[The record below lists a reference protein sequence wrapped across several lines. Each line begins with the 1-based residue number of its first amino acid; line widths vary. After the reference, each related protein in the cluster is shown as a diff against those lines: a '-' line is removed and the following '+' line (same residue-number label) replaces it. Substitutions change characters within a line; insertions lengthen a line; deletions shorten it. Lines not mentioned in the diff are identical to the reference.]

1 MTKNEPKKVLRD
13 TWPSNTENCN
23 NSCNIFKYLPF
34 MLSSKIKRKMKMKK
48 TLNLLFLLLAVF
60 AISSCS
66 SDDDEIKDSVKEITI
81 YVSSETGESYGFN
94 STPEECMLVKFD
106 NPNGEW
112 EHLGLY
118 RIEGFTYVKG
128 HEYELRVK
136 MTTLANP
143 PADGYSH
150 KYLLVKIV
158 QDKLVKETET
168 PTDNSVKSESDI
180 EYQELCPYNK
190 YETEDNY
197 IVDGEGNI
205 YKGNGW
211 PKPSYEH
218 SRIYVENV
226 LDKGDDNWV
235 KFNSIP
241 YQAYCSYVIS
251 PLTDDI
257 RMVYNED
264 GGPLFKDVI
273 PENEFEYITKKM
285 NSGEKLQYFLILAN
299 VYKKGLQK
307 LKFTIT
313 KQ

>member
-1 MTKNEPKKVLRD
+1 MQYIQN
-13 TWPSNTENCN
+13 
-23 NSCNIFKYLPF
+23 LPF
-34 MLSSKIKRKMKMKK
+34 ILSSTIKRKMKK
-48 TLNLLFLLLAVF
+48 TLNLLFLLLGVF
-60 AISSCS
+60 AVSSCS
-66 SDDDEIKDSVKEITI
+66 SDDDEKKDSVKEITI

-118 RIEGFTYVKG
+118 CIEGFTYVKG

-226 LDKGDDNWV
+226 LDKSDDNWV

-257 RMVYNED
+257 RLVYNED
-264 GGPLFKDVI
+264 GGPLFKKVI
-273 PENEFEYITKKM
+273 PESEFEYITKKM

>member
-1 MTKNEPKKVLRD
+1 MQYIQN
-13 TWPSNTENCN
+13 
-23 NSCNIFKYLPF
+23 LPF
-34 MLSSKIKRKMKMKK
+34 ILSSTIKRKMKK

-60 AISSCS
+60 AVSSCS
-66 SDDDEIKDSVKEITI
+66 SDDDEKKDSVKEITI

-158 QDKLVKETET
+158 QDKLVKETGT

-211 PKPSYEH
+211 TKPSYEH

-257 RMVYNED
+257 RLVYNEN

-273 PENEFEYITKKM
+273 PESEFEYITKKM

>member
-1 MTKNEPKKVLRD
+1 MQYIQN
-13 TWPSNTENCN
+13 
-23 NSCNIFKYLPF
+23 LPF
-34 MLSSKIKRKMKMKK
+34 ILSSTIKRKMKK

-60 AISSCS
+60 AVSSCS
-66 SDDDEIKDSVKEITI
+66 SDDDEKKDSVKEITI

-158 QDKLVKETET
+158 QDKLVKETGT

-211 PKPSYEH
+211 SKPSYEH

-257 RMVYNED
+257 RLVYNED

-273 PENEFEYITKKM
+273 PESEFEYITKKM

>member
-1 MTKNEPKKVLRD
+1 MQVIQN
-13 TWPSNTENCN
+13 
-23 NSCNIFKYLPF
+23 LPF
-34 MLSSKIKRKMKMKK
+34 ILSSTIKRKMKK

-66 SDDDEIKDSVKEITI
+66 SDDDEKKDSVKEITI

-112 EHLGLY
+112 KHLGLY

-158 QDKLVKETET
+158 QDKLVKESET

-197 IVDGEGNI
+197 IIDGEGNI

-211 PKPSYEH
+211 TKPSYEH

>member
-1 MTKNEPKKVLRD
+1 MQYIQN
-13 TWPSNTENCN
+13 
-23 NSCNIFKYLPF
+23 LPF
-34 MLSSKIKRKMKMKK
+34 ILSSTIKRKMKK

-60 AISSCS
+60 AVSSCS
-66 SDDDEIKDSVKEITI
+66 SDDDEKKDSVKEITI

-226 LDKGDDNWV
+226 LYKGDDNWV

-257 RMVYNED
+257 RLVYNED
-264 GGPLFKDVI
+264 GGPLFKNVI
-273 PENEFEYITKKM
+273 PESEFEYITKKM

>member
-1 MTKNEPKKVLRD
+1 MQYIQN
-13 TWPSNTENCN
+13 
-23 NSCNIFKYLPF
+23 LPF
-34 MLSSKIKRKMKMKK
+34 ILSGTIKRKMKK

-60 AISSCS
+60 AVSSCS
-66 SDDDEIKDSVKEITI
+66 SDDDEKKDSVKEITI

-106 NPNGEW
+106 NPNGKW

-150 KYLLVKIV
+150 RYLLVKIV

-226 LDKGDDNWV
+226 LDKGDNNWV

-257 RMVYNED
+257 RLVYNED
-264 GGPLFKDVI
+264 GGPLFKKVI
-273 PENEFEYITKKM
+273 PESEFEYITKKM

>member
-1 MTKNEPKKVLRD
+1 MQFIQN
-13 TWPSNTENCN
+13 
-23 NSCNIFKYLPF
+23 LPF
-34 MLSSKIKRKMKMKK
+34 MLSSKIKRKMKK

-66 SDDDEIKDSVKEITI
+66 SDDDEKKDSVKEITI

-150 KYLLVKIV
+150 RYLLVKIV
-158 QDKLVKETET
+158 QDKLVKETKT
-168 PTDNSVKSESDI
+168 PTNSVKSESDI

-226 LDKGDDNWV
+226 LDKSDDNWV

-257 RMVYNED
+257 RLVYNED
-264 GGPLFKDVI
+264 GGPLFKNVI
-273 PENEFEYITKKM
+273 PESEFEYITKKM

>member
-1 MTKNEPKKVLRD
+1 MQYIQN
-13 TWPSNTENCN
+13 
-23 NSCNIFKYLPF
+23 LPF
-34 MLSSKIKRKMKMKK
+34 ILSGTIKRKMKK

-60 AISSCS
+60 AVSSCS
-66 SDDDEIKDSVKEITI
+66 SDDDEKKDSVKEITI

-257 RMVYNED
+257 RLVYNED
-264 GGPLFKDVI
+264 DGPLFKDVI
-273 PENEFEYITKKM
+273 PESEFEYITKKM
-285 NSGEKLQYFLILAN
+285 NSGDKLQYYLILAN

>member
-1 MTKNEPKKVLRD
+1 MQVIQN
-13 TWPSNTENCN
+13 
-23 NSCNIFKYLPF
+23 LPF
-34 MLSSKIKRKMKMKK
+34 MLSSKIKRKMKK

-66 SDDDEIKDSVKEITI
+66 SYDDEKKDSVKEITI

-112 EHLGLY
+112 KHLGLY

-150 KYLLVKIV
+150 RYLLVKIV

-197 IVDGEGNI
+197 IIDGEGNI
-205 YKGNGW
+205 YKGNGL

-218 SRIYVENV
+218 SRVYVENV

-241 YQAYCSYVIS
+241 YQTYCSYVIS

-264 GGPLFKDVI
+264 GDPLFKDVI

>member
-1 MTKNEPKKVLRD
+1 MQYIQN
-13 TWPSNTENCN
+13 
-23 NSCNIFKYLPF
+23 LPF
-34 MLSSKIKRKMKMKK
+34 ILSSTIKRKMKK

-60 AISSCS
+60 AVSSCS
-66 SDDDEIKDSVKEITI
+66 SDDDEKKDSVKEITI

-106 NPNGEW
+106 NPNGKW

-168 PTDNSVKSESDI
+168 PTNSVKSESDI

-226 LDKGDDNWV
+226 LDKSDDNWV

-264 GGPLFKDVI
+264 GDPLFKDVI
-273 PENEFEYITKKM
+273 PESEFEYITKKM

>member
-1 MTKNEPKKVLRD
+1 MQYIQN
-13 TWPSNTENCN
+13 
-23 NSCNIFKYLPF
+23 LPF
-34 MLSSKIKRKMKMKK
+34 MLSSKIKRKMKK

-66 SDDDEIKDSVKEITI
+66 SDDDEKKDSVKEITI

-158 QDKLVKETET
+158 QDKLVKETGT

-205 YKGNGW
+205 YKSNGW

-264 GGPLFKDVI
+264 DGPLFKDVI
-273 PENEFEYITKKM
+273 PESEFEYITKKM

>member
-1 MTKNEPKKVLRD
+1 MQYIQN
-13 TWPSNTENCN
+13 
-23 NSCNIFKYLPF
+23 LPF
-34 MLSSKIKRKMKMKK
+34 ILSSTIKRKMKK

-66 SDDDEIKDSVKEITI
+66 SDDDEKKDSVKEITI

-218 SRIYVENV
+218 SRIYIENV

-257 RMVYNED
+257 RLVYNED
-264 GGPLFKDVI
+264 GGPLFKKVI
-273 PENEFEYITKKM
+273 PESEFEYITKKM

>member
-1 MTKNEPKKVLRD
+1 MQYIQN
-13 TWPSNTENCN
+13 
-23 NSCNIFKYLPF
+23 LPF
-34 MLSSKIKRKMKMKK
+34 ILSSTIKRKMKK

-66 SDDDEIKDSVKEITI
+66 SDDDEKKDSVKEITI
-81 YVSSETGESYGFN
+81 YVSSETGKSYGFN

-158 QDKLVKETET
+158 QDKLVKETGT

-257 RMVYNED
+257 RLVYNED
-264 GGPLFKDVI
+264 GGPLFKKVI
-273 PENEFEYITKKM
+273 PESEFEYITKKM

>member
-1 MTKNEPKKVLRD
+1 MQYIQN
-13 TWPSNTENCN
+13 
-23 NSCNIFKYLPF
+23 LPF
-34 MLSSKIKRKMKMKK
+34 ILSSTIKRKMKK

-211 PKPSYEH
+211 TKPSYEH

-257 RMVYNED
+257 RLVYNED
-264 GGPLFKDVI
+264 GGPLFKKVI
-273 PENEFEYITKKM
+273 PESEFEYITKKM

>member
-1 MTKNEPKKVLRD
+1 MQYIQN
-13 TWPSNTENCN
+13 
-23 NSCNIFKYLPF
+23 LPF

-158 QDKLVKETET
+158 QDKLVKESET

-218 SRIYVENV
+218 SWIYVENV

>member
-1 MTKNEPKKVLRD
+1 MQYIQN
-13 TWPSNTENCN
+13 
-23 NSCNIFKYLPF
+23 LPF
-34 MLSSKIKRKMKMKK
+34 ILSSTIKRKMKK

-66 SDDDEIKDSVKEITI
+66 SDDDEKKDSVKEITI

-118 RIEGFTYVKG
+118 CIEGFTYVKG

-168 PTDNSVKSESDI
+168 PTNSVKSESDI

-205 YKGNGW
+205 YKGNGL

-226 LDKGDDNWV
+226 LDKSDDNWV

-257 RMVYNED
+257 RLVYNED
-264 GGPLFKDVI
+264 GGPLFKKVI
-273 PENEFEYITKKM
+273 PESEFEYITKKM

>member
-1 MTKNEPKKVLRD
+1 MQYIQN
-13 TWPSNTENCN
+13 
-23 NSCNIFKYLPF
+23 LPF
-34 MLSSKIKRKMKMKK
+34 ILSSTIKRKMKK

-66 SDDDEIKDSVKEITI
+66 SDDDEKKYSVKEITI

-128 HEYELRVK
+128 HEYELWVK

-158 QDKLVKETET
+158 QDKLVKEMGT

-273 PENEFEYITKKM
+273 PESEFEYITKKM

>member
-1 MTKNEPKKVLRD
+1 MQYIQN
-13 TWPSNTENCN
+13 
-23 NSCNIFKYLPF
+23 LPF
-34 MLSSKIKRKMKMKK
+34 ILSSTIKRKMKK

-66 SDDDEIKDSVKEITI
+66 SDDDEKKDSVKEITI

-106 NPNGEW
+106 NPNGKW

-150 KYLLVKIV
+150 KYLLVKII

-226 LDKGDDNWV
+226 LDKGDNNWV

-251 PLTDDI
+251 PLTDNI

-273 PENEFEYITKKM
+273 PESEFEYITKKM

>member
-1 MTKNEPKKVLRD
+1 M
-13 TWPSNTENCN
+13 
-23 NSCNIFKYLPF
+23 KYIQNLPF
-34 MLSSKIKRKMKMKK
+34 ILSSTIKRKIKK

-60 AISSCS
+60 AVSSCS
-66 SDDDEIKDSVKEITI
+66 SDDDEKKDSVKEITI

-112 EHLGLY
+112 EHLSLY

-128 HEYELRVK
+128 HEYELRIK
-136 MTTLANP
+136 MTTLASP

-197 IVDGEGNI
+197 IIDGEGNI

-211 PKPSYEH
+211 TKPSYEH

-257 RMVYNED
+257 RLVYNED
-264 GGPLFKDVI
+264 GGPLFKHVI
-273 PENEFEYITKKM
+273 PESEFEYITKKM

>member
-1 MTKNEPKKVLRD
+1 MQYIQN
-13 TWPSNTENCN
+13 
-23 NSCNIFKYLPF
+23 LPF
-34 MLSSKIKRKMKMKK
+34 ILSSTIKRKMKK

-94 STPEECMLVKFD
+94 STPEECMLVKFE

-158 QDKLVKETET
+158 QDKLVKETGT

-218 SRIYVENV
+218 SRIYIENV

-264 GGPLFKDVI
+264 GGPLFKKVI
-273 PENEFEYITKKM
+273 PESEFEYITKKM

>member
-1 MTKNEPKKVLRD
+1 MQYIQN
-13 TWPSNTENCN
+13 
-23 NSCNIFKYLPF
+23 LPF
-34 MLSSKIKRKMKMKK
+34 ILSSTIKRKMKK
-48 TLNLLFLLLAVF
+48 TLNLLFLLLTVF

-66 SDDDEIKDSVKEITI
+66 SDDDEKKDSVKEITI
-81 YVSSETGESYGFN
+81 YVSSETGKSYGFN

-226 LDKGDDNWV
+226 LDKGDENWV

-273 PENEFEYITKKM
+273 PESEFEYITKKM

>member
-1 MTKNEPKKVLRD
+1 MQYIQN
-13 TWPSNTENCN
+13 
-23 NSCNIFKYLPF
+23 LPF
-34 MLSSKIKRKMKMKK
+34 ILSSTIKRKMKK

-241 YQAYCSYVIS
+241 YQAYCSYVSS

>member
-1 MTKNEPKKVLRD
+1 MQYIQN
-13 TWPSNTENCN
+13 
-23 NSCNIFKYLPF
+23 LPF
-34 MLSSKIKRKMKMKK
+34 ILSSTIKRKMKK

-66 SDDDEIKDSVKEITI
+66 SDDDEKKDSVKEITI

-150 KYLLVKIV
+150 RYLLVKIV
-158 QDKLVKETET
+158 QDKLVKETGT

-218 SRIYVENV
+218 SRIYIENV

-257 RMVYNED
+257 KLVYNED
-264 GGPLFKDVI
+264 GGPLFKKVI
-273 PENEFEYITKKM
+273 PESEFEYITKKM

>member
-1 MTKNEPKKVLRD
+1 MQYIQN
-13 TWPSNTENCN
+13 
-23 NSCNIFKYLPF
+23 LPF
-34 MLSSKIKRKMKMKK
+34 ILSSTIKRKMKMKK

-66 SDDDEIKDSVKEITI
+66 SDDDEKKDSVKEITI

-226 LDKGDDNWV
+226 LDKGDNNWV

-251 PLTDDI
+251 PLTDNI

-273 PENEFEYITKKM
+273 PESEFEYITRKM
-285 NSGEKLQYFLILAN
+285 NTGEKLQYFLILAN

>member
-1 MTKNEPKKVLRD
+1 MQYIQN
-13 TWPSNTENCN
+13 
-23 NSCNIFKYLPF
+23 LPF
-34 MLSSKIKRKMKMKK
+34 ILSSTIKRKMKK

-60 AISSCS
+60 AVSSCS
-66 SDDDEIKDSVKEITI
+66 SDDDEKKDSVKEITI

-106 NPNGEW
+106 NPNGKW

-168 PTDNSVKSESDI
+168 PTNSVKSESDI

-205 YKGNGW
+205 YKGNGL

-226 LDKGDDNWV
+226 LDKSDDNWV

-273 PENEFEYITKKM
+273 PESEFEYITKKM

>member
-1 MTKNEPKKVLRD
+1 MQYIQN
-13 TWPSNTENCN
+13 
-23 NSCNIFKYLPF
+23 LPF
-34 MLSSKIKRKMKMKK
+34 ILSSTIKRKMKK

-60 AISSCS
+60 AVSSCS
-66 SDDDEIKDSVKEITI
+66 SDDDEKKDSVKEITI

-205 YKGNGW
+205 YKGNGL

-257 RMVYNED
+257 RLVYNED
-264 GGPLFKDVI
+264 GGPLFKNVI
-273 PENEFEYITKKM
+273 AESEFEYITKKM

>member
-1 MTKNEPKKVLRD
+1 MQYIQN
-13 TWPSNTENCN
+13 
-23 NSCNIFKYLPF
+23 LPF
-34 MLSSKIKRKMKMKK
+34 ILSGTIKRKMKK

-60 AISSCS
+60 AVSSCS
-66 SDDDEIKDSVKEITI
+66 SDDDEKKDSVKEITI

-158 QDKLVKETET
+158 QDKLVKETGT

-257 RMVYNED
+257 RLVYNED
-264 GGPLFKDVI
+264 GGPLFKKVI
-273 PENEFEYITKKM
+273 PESEFEYITKKM

>member
-1 MTKNEPKKVLRD
+1 MQYIQN
-13 TWPSNTENCN
+13 
-23 NSCNIFKYLPF
+23 LPF
-34 MLSSKIKRKMKMKK
+34 ILSSTIKRKMKK

-60 AISSCS
+60 AVSSCS
-66 SDDDEIKDSVKEITI
+66 SDDDEKKDSVKEITI

-150 KYLLVKIV
+150 RYLLVKIV

-168 PTDNSVKSESDI
+168 PADNSVKSESDI

-218 SRIYVENV
+218 SRIYIENV
-226 LDKGDDNWV
+226 LDKSDDNWV

-251 PLTDDI
+251 PQTDDI

-273 PENEFEYITKKM
+273 PESEFEYITKKM

>member
-1 MTKNEPKKVLRD
+1 M
-13 TWPSNTENCN
+13 
-23 NSCNIFKYLPF
+23 KYIQNLPF
-34 MLSSKIKRKMKMKK
+34 ILSSTIKRKIKK

-66 SDDDEIKDSVKEITI
+66 SDDDEKKDSVKEITI
-81 YVSSETGESYGFN
+81 FVSSETGESYGFN

-158 QDKLVKETET
+158 QDKLVKETGT

-205 YKGNGW
+205 YKGNGL

-273 PENEFEYITKKM
+273 PESEFEYITKKL

>member
-1 MTKNEPKKVLRD
+1 MQYIQN
-13 TWPSNTENCN
+13 
-23 NSCNIFKYLPF
+23 LPF
-34 MLSSKIKRKMKMKK
+34 ILSSTIKRKMKK

-60 AISSCS
+60 AVSSCS
-66 SDDDEIKDSVKEITI
+66 SDDDEKKDSVKEITI

-158 QDKLVKETET
+158 QDKLVKETGT

-205 YKGNGW
+205 YKGNGL

-241 YQAYCSYVIS
+241 YQAYRSYVIS

-257 RMVYNED
+257 RLVYNED

-273 PENEFEYITKKM
+273 PESEFEYITKKM

>member
-1 MTKNEPKKVLRD
+1 MQYIQN
-13 TWPSNTENCN
+13 
-23 NSCNIFKYLPF
+23 LPF
-34 MLSSKIKRKMKMKK
+34 ILSSTIKRKMKK

-60 AISSCS
+60 AVSSCS
-66 SDDDEIKDSVKEITI
+66 SDDDEKKDSVKEITI

-106 NPNGEW
+106 NPNGKW

-168 PTDNSVKSESDI
+168 PTNSVKSESDI

-226 LDKGDDNWV
+226 LDKSDDNWV

-257 RMVYNED
+257 RLVYNED
-264 GGPLFKDVI
+264 GGPLFKKVI
-273 PENEFEYITKKM
+273 PESEFKYITKKM

>member
-1 MTKNEPKKVLRD
+1 MQYIQN
-13 TWPSNTENCN
+13 
-23 NSCNIFKYLPF
+23 LPF
-34 MLSSKIKRKMKMKK
+34 MLSSTIKRKMKK

-66 SDDDEIKDSVKEITI
+66 SDDDEKKDSVKEITI

-150 KYLLVKIV
+150 RYLLVKIV

-168 PTDNSVKSESDI
+168 PTDNSVKSESNI

-197 IVDGEGNI
+197 IIDGEGNI

-211 PKPSYEH
+211 TKPSYEH

-257 RMVYNED
+257 RLVYNED

-273 PENEFEYITKKM
+273 PESEFEYITKKM

>member
-1 MTKNEPKKVLRD
+1 MQYIQN
-13 TWPSNTENCN
+13 
-23 NSCNIFKYLPF
+23 LPF
-34 MLSSKIKRKMKMKK
+34 ILSSTIKRKMKK
-48 TLNLLFLLLAVF
+48 TLNLLFLLLGVF
-60 AISSCS
+60 AVSSCS
-66 SDDDEIKDSVKEITI
+66 SDDDEKKDSVKEITI

-264 GGPLFKDVI
+264 GGPLFKNVI
-273 PENEFEYITKKM
+273 PESEFEYITKKM

>member
-1 MTKNEPKKVLRD
+1 
-13 TWPSNTENCN
+13 
-23 NSCNIFKYLPF
+23 
-34 MLSSKIKRKMKMKK
+34 MKK

-60 AISSCS
+60 AVSSCS
-66 SDDDEIKDSVKEITI
+66 SDDDEKKDSVKEITI

-136 MTTLANP
+136 MTTLASP

-197 IVDGEGNI
+197 IIDGEGNI

-211 PKPSYEH
+211 TKPSYEH

-235 KFNSIP
+235 KFNSIQ
-241 YQAYCSYVIS
+241 YQTYCSYVIS

-273 PENEFEYITKKM
+273 PESEFEYITKK
-285 NSGEKLQYFLILAN
+285 
-299 VYKKGLQK
+299 
-307 LKFTIT
+307 
-313 KQ
+313 

>member
-1 MTKNEPKKVLRD
+1 MNYIQ
-13 TWPSNTENCN
+13 N
-23 NSCNIFKYLPF
+23 LPF
-34 MLSSKIKRKMKMKK
+34 ILSSTIKRKIKK

-66 SDDDEIKDSVKEITI
+66 SDDDEKKDSVKEITI

-197 IVDGEGNI
+197 IIDGEGNI

-211 PKPSYEH
+211 TKPSYEH

-257 RMVYNED
+257 RLVYNED
-264 GGPLFKDVI
+264 GGPLFKKVI
-273 PENEFEYITKKM
+273 PESEFEYITKKM

>member
-1 MTKNEPKKVLRD
+1 MQYIQN
-13 TWPSNTENCN
+13 
-23 NSCNIFKYLPF
+23 LPF
-34 MLSSKIKRKMKMKK
+34 ILSSTIKRKMKK

-158 QDKLVKETET
+158 QDKLVKETGT

-264 GGPLFKDVI
+264 GGPLFKKVI
-273 PENEFEYITKKM
+273 PESEFEYITKKM

>member
-1 MTKNEPKKVLRD
+1 MQYIQN
-13 TWPSNTENCN
+13 
-23 NSCNIFKYLPF
+23 LPF
-34 MLSSKIKRKMKMKK
+34 ILSSTIKRKMKK

-60 AISSCS
+60 AVSSCS
-66 SDDDEIKDSVKEITI
+66 SDDDEKKDSVKEITI

-106 NPNGEW
+106 NPNGKW

-168 PTDNSVKSESDI
+168 PTNSVKSESDI

-226 LDKGDDNWV
+226 LDKSDDNWV

-257 RMVYNED
+257 RLVYNED
-264 GGPLFKDVI
+264 GGPLFKKVI
-273 PENEFEYITKKM
+273 PESEFEYITKKM

-307 LKFTIT
+307 LNFTIT

>member
-1 MTKNEPKKVLRD
+1 MQYIQN
-13 TWPSNTENCN
+13 
-23 NSCNIFKYLPF
+23 LPF
-34 MLSSKIKRKMKMKK
+34 ILSSTIKRKMKK

-66 SDDDEIKDSVKEITI
+66 SDDDEKKDSVKEITI

-226 LDKGDDNWV
+226 LDKGDNNWV

-251 PLTDDI
+251 PLTDNI

-273 PENEFEYITKKM
+273 PESEFEYITKKM

>member
-1 MTKNEPKKVLRD
+1 M
-13 TWPSNTENCN
+13 
-23 NSCNIFKYLPF
+23 KYIQNLPF
-34 MLSSKIKRKMKMKK
+34 ILSSTIKRKIKK

-60 AISSCS
+60 AVSSCS
-66 SDDDEIKDSVKEITI
+66 SDDDEKKDSVKEITI

-112 EHLGLY
+112 EHLSLY

-128 HEYELRVK
+128 HEYELRIK
-136 MTTLANP
+136 MTTLASP

-197 IVDGEGNI
+197 IIDGEGNI

-211 PKPSYEH
+211 TKPSYEH

-257 RMVYNED
+257 RLVYNED
-264 GGPLFKDVI
+264 GGPLFKKVI
-273 PENEFEYITKKM
+273 PESEFEYITKKM

>member
-1 MTKNEPKKVLRD
+1 MQYIQN
-13 TWPSNTENCN
+13 
-23 NSCNIFKYLPF
+23 LPF
-34 MLSSKIKRKMKMKK
+34 ILSSTIKRKMKK

-60 AISSCS
+60 AVSSCS
-66 SDDDEIKDSVKEITI
+66 SDDDEKKDSVKEITI

-94 STPEECMLVKFD
+94 STPEERMLVKFD

-168 PTDNSVKSESDI
+168 PTNSVKSESDI

-241 YQAYCSYVIS
+241 YQA
-251 PLTDDI
+251 
-257 RMVYNED
+257 
-264 GGPLFKDVI
+264 
-273 PENEFEYITKKM
+273 
-285 NSGEKLQYFLILAN
+285 
-299 VYKKGLQK
+299 
-307 LKFTIT
+307 
-313 KQ
+313 